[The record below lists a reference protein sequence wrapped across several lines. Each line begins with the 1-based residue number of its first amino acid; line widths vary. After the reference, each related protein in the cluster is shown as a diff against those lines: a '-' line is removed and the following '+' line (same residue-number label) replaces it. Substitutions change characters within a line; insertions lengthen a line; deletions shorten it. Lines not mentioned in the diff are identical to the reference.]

1 MADNQ
6 QYIQNQTIEDSEF
19 DFKEVVQ
26 ILLKGKRFIFKI
38 VLIFLVIGTIF
49 SFLKENQ
56 YTATSIFIPQ
66 VSNGKELSGG
76 IGGLAALAGINLT
89 NNIGETGIPPNL
101 YPQVLFSD
109 SFLLELLNENIVV
122 NNNKFDSIPLKEYLK
137 KYNKPSKL
145 NYLKKY
151 TIGLPGLIISSI
163 FPAKSKSQTYNLKGI
178 LKLSSSQQNLVKAL
192 RNILKIDINSNEGF
206 IKISSTT
213 KNPFITAQI
222 AHSTQQLLQKKI
234 IDFGIKKSKDELTFI
249 KKRYDE
255 KKKELILAQN
265 KLAQFSDR
273 NRMLNSALAQTQ
285 NYRLQ
290 ANFDIVNNVFLDLA
304 KQLESQTIKVKQDT
318 PIFTVI
324 KPVSVPTEKSAP
336 DRFVFVLL
344 WVVLGLILSTVYVLS
359 KHYYHQFQMNK
370 K

>member
-1 MADNQ
+1 MTENNNNQ
-6 QYIQNQTIEDSEF
+6 IQSIVDSEF
-19 DFKEVVQ
+19 DFKEVLQ
-26 ILLKGKRFIFKI
+26 ILYKSKRIIAKI
-38 VLIFLVIGTIF
+38 TLTFLIVGTIF
-49 SFLKENQ
+49 SFLKDNLF
-56 YTATSIFIPQ
+56 TASTIFVPQ
-66 VSNGKELSGG
+66 VSNTKDITGG

-109 SFLLELLNENIVV
+109 SFLLELLNENIVI
-122 NNNKFDSIPLKEYLK
+122 NNKNKIDSISLKEYIE

-145 NYLKKY
+145 TYLKKY

-163 FPAKSKSQTYNLKGI
+163 FPSNTKNQPYNLKGI
-178 LKLSSSQQNLVKAL
+178 LKLSGGEQNLVNTL
-192 RNILKIDINSNEGF
+192 RNILKIDINSNEGY

-213 KNPFITAQI
+213 KNPIIAAQI
-222 AHSTQQLLQKKI
+222 AHIAQQLLQKKI

-255 KKKELILAQN
+255 KKKELILVQN
-265 KLAQFSDR
+265 KLAQFSDQ

-324 KPVSVPTEKSAP
+324 KPVSVPTEKSVP
-336 DRFVFVLL
+336 DRMVFVLL
-344 WVVLGLILSTVYVLS
+344 WVILGLILSSFYVLS